1 MKTSTALLGLALVAA
16 ALIGA
21 TRWLDSDTSSAALA
35 AAPRRTSPDGPAAP
49 APAGPV
55 AVDAPAGEAATRGGE
70 HRELVSQG
78 AAPTVEASRRA
89 LRTLRIVDARNGEP
103 IGGAEVRYESLEPG
117 ASEASHRAT
126 NPDTCDAWLREPGPK
141 VLSADDGLAE
151 LDTELGRACVACIA
165 HGELFARAAFQPD
178 EQGVKS
184 VELRPDGAV
193 EVLVLGADGTP
204 APSIE
209 VALRSR
215 VHQMIIDRRV
225 ARTDAGGR
233 ARWPHVTFESVSGD
247 PASSSVAVVGLAA
260 PGGEVP
266 LDPLALPR
274 EPVILRLGASGSVEV
289 VVHDLGGEPLKA
301 GSVEL
306 SIDNSPDEAAP
317 SFWRAS
323 EYVSVDVTNGR
334 ALFEHVRLGE
344 ALIAKLEPPGAS
356 APIRRRLRGPRSA
369 GERVVV
375 EFRLGEDQ
383 PAVVVRLVDE
393 GGAPLAERNVRWT
406 VSVASEFSRSANDGE
421 LRTDSGGEIELLLD
435 SKWAEGGQR
444 TLRVVLDSDEPYP
457 PQARLDLSRAFSP
470 GRHELGELVL
480 RSPPLI
486 AAGRVVNAD
495 GAPAPDARVSVQE
508 LREQGEET
516 LDVLDEE
523 IGCDAEGRFL
533 LRGQLRATRVRIGA
547 QTNSA
552 RSADLSCAVGAD
564 NLELT
569 LVEGGV
575 ITGRVLLDT
584 PAGAKALSVTVKCD
598 ERNQRTTQD
607 LEPGGD
613 FRFTHLDPGE
623 WLLSI
628 AAEGL
633 GESNNVL
640 ELGGLHV
647 PAGGECADPRLKE
660 IDLRGRVATLI
671 LELAPP
677 LPSDRVMGMVIITP
691 RPRPSA
697 PQQPPIERIVM
708 DRTLQIAADAESFD
722 VRVVATGF
730 RVAERQDVRG
740 ELRIELE
747 RGPQIRLRAPAGFEL
762 PEPPYHLK
770 PVLQEVGAKVSIA
783 GHFQNASL
791 GADREVRVYAPGAGE
806 YEVVWLLEKRLESMM
821 STREIAVGSPQ
832 RVRVVESSVEQV
844 IDLEPPLEEIAEAL
858 RTRD

>member
-1 MKTSTALLGLALVAA
+1 MKSSTALLGLALVAA

-21 TRWLDSDTSSAALA
+21 TRWLDSDASSAALA
-35 AAPRRTSPDGPAAP
+35 AAPRRTSQDAPAGPAS
-49 APAGPV
+49 AGPV
-55 AVDAPAGEAATRGGE
+55 AVDAPAGEAATREGE

-78 AAPTVEASRRA
+78 ATPTVETSRRA
-89 LRTLRIVDARNGEP
+89 VRTLLIVDARTGEP

-126 NPDTCDAWLREPGPK
+126 NPDTCDAWMREPGPR

-184 VELRPDGAV
+184 VELLPDGAV
-193 EVLVLGADGTP
+193 EVLVLGPDGAP
-204 APSIE
+204 APKIE

-215 VHQMIIDRRV
+215 MHQSIVDRRLT
-225 ARTDAGGR
+225 RTDGEGR
-233 ARWPHVTFESVSGD
+233 ARWPHVAFESVSGD
-247 PASSSVAVVGLAA
+247 PASSVAVVGLAA

-266 LDPLALPR
+266 IDPLALPG

-289 VVHDLGGEPLKA
+289 VARDLDGEPLKA

-317 SFWRAS
+317 SFWRSS
-323 EYVSVDVTNGR
+323 EYVSVGFTNGR

-344 ALIAKLEPPGAS
+344 ALIAKLEPPGA
-356 APIRRRLRGPRSA
+356 AGPIRRRLRGPRSA
-369 GERVVV
+369 GERAVV
-375 EFRLGEDQ
+375 EFKLGEDQ

-393 GGAPLAERNVRWT
+393 AGAPLAERNVRWT
-406 VSVASEFSRSANDGE
+406 VSVASQFSRSANDGE

-435 SKWAEGGQR
+435 PKWPAGGQR

-457 PQARLDLSRAFSP
+457 PQARLDLSRSFSP

-508 LREQGEET
+508 LREQDEET

-523 IGCDAEGRFL
+523 IGCDAEGRFV
-533 LRGQLRATRVRIGA
+533 LRGELRATRINLRA
-547 QTNSA
+547 QTKSA
-552 RSADLSCAVGAD
+552 RSAELSCAVGTD

-575 ITGRVLLDT
+575 IAGRVLLDT
-584 PAGAKALSVTVKCD
+584 PAGAAALSVTVKCD
-598 ERNQRTTQD
+598 ERSQRTTRD
-607 LEPGGD
+607 LEENGE

-623 WLLSI
+623 WVLSI
-628 AAEGL
+628 ASKGF
-633 GESNNVL
+633 GDSNNVL
-640 ELGGLHV
+640 ELPGLHV

-677 LPSDRVMGMVIITP
+677 LPSDRVMGMVFITP
-691 RPRPSA
+691 RPRPSGT
-697 PQQPPIERIVM
+697 QQPPIQRIVM
-708 DRTLQIAADAESFD
+708 DRTLEVAADAESFD

-730 RVAERQDVRG
+730 RVAERKEVRG
-740 ELRIELE
+740 EVRIELE

-770 PVLQEVGAKVSIA
+770 PFLQEVGATVGIA

-806 YEVVWLLEKRLESMM
+806 YEVVWLLETRLESSM
-821 STREIAVGSPQ
+821 STSPISVKTPQ